1 MSSKSTTIVYV
12 NANWTDEA
20 AFTADTTKPEGL
32 TWNTDA
38 FGTLDALFAAELTGD
53 VNVNLMGNISTAN
66 QVNVSYTKDV
76 KYHFK
81 TNVEGGATMSMS
93 YDNWNCLPHFSIA
106 EDVTLNVTYLQMVG
120 GDAEISG
127 TINTHYLYMY
137 GTGEGVTV
145 ESTGKIVVEGEDK
158 TIQVKGGTVFT
169 VYGEVST
176 STLNVWTQDSNAS
189 TMIISGANASVTA
202 SHIHAWDGG
211 NATDDQKITVKDGAT
226 LTVTNIQADRDS
238 TVKVDN
244 ATLEAQT
251 MQLGYDTNTGTLE
264 IVNGGTVSAD
274 TSITV
279 SSESAIALDSESQVS
294 TASLSNQ
301 GEITV
306 DGTNFTEGTIQN
318 VSATA
323 FTGNVPVV
331 ENVPENITGVA
342 SSDGAVF
349 FSSEYDCS
357 KILINDSYVTGTEFT
372 LDGIEYKVGV
382 NAFAN
387 VNDAE
392 AVAEAGAS
400 KWSSWKEPKSHIPR
414 TSITS

>member
-1 MSSKSTTIVYV
+1 MLIGQTRPRL
-12 NANWTDEA
+12 
-20 AFTADTTKPEGL
+20 TAGTTKPEGL

-189 TMIISGANASVTA
+189 TMIISGCERFRYRQ
-202 SHIHAWDGG
+202 SHS
-211 NATDDQKITVKDGAT
+211 
-226 LTVTNIQADRDS
+226 R
-238 TVKVDN
+238 
-244 ATLEAQT
+244 
-251 MQLGYDTNTGTLE
+251 LGWRQRHRRPEDY
-264 IVNGGTVSAD
+264 
-274 TSITV
+274 
-279 SSESAIALDSESQVS
+279 SERRCDI
-294 TASLSNQ
+294 
-301 GEITV
+301 
-306 DGTNFTEGTIQN
+306 
-318 VSATA
+318 
-323 FTGNVPVV
+323 
-331 ENVPENITGVA
+331 
-342 SSDGAVF
+342 
-349 FSSEYDCS
+349 DCYQYPS
-357 KILINDSYVTGTEFT
+357 
-372 LDGIEYKVGV
+372 
-382 NAFAN
+382 
-387 VNDAE
+387 
-392 AVAEAGAS
+392 
-400 KWSSWKEPKSHIPR
+400 
-414 TSITS
+414 